1 MVEEDVVKLKM
12 FKEMLKDSNP
22 NVYRT
27 KLEDQVQTAM
37 RDARGSKSDEATS
50 VIFHQNPL
58 AHRIH
63 LSFIF
68 SSEKMSSKLPIT
80 KLLLHS

>member
-12 FKEMLKDSNP
+12 LKEMLKDSDP

-27 KLEDQVQTAM
+27 RLEIQIRTAM
-37 RDARGSKSDEATS
+37 SDVPGSKSDEATS
-50 VIFHQNPL
+50 VMFHQNPL
-58 AHRIH
+58 EDQIH

-68 SSEKMSSKLPIT
+68 N
-80 KLLLHS
+80 H

>member
-1 MVEEDVVKLKM
+1 MVEEDAVKLKM

-37 RDARGSKSDEATS
+37 SDARGSKSDEATS
-50 VIFHQNPL
+50 VMFHQNPL
-58 AHRIH
+58 EDQIH

-68 SSEKMSSKLPIT
+68 N
-80 KLLLHS
+80 H